1 MTKKK
6 PRKSKKAKNKVGL
19 RFNAYRAHTKYYV
32 DSVLDGYIKDLDEK
46 EQKWMNQFLRE
57 YYGTTFSSSRP
68 LIGTGKKKKRE
79 MYREKNKREADIT
92 YRNTQI
98 DSEAMRTYYN
108 DISLYNNPED
118 VIIESLD
125 FKNGYKETSVEG
137 LTEEELQEIFG
148 DDDV

>member
-6 PRKSKKAKNKVGL
+6 PRKTKKAKNKIGL
-19 RFNAYRAHTKYYV
+19 KPNAYRMHTKYYV
-32 DSVLDGYIKDLDEK
+32 DSLFDGYVKELPEKD
-46 EQKWMNQFLRE
+46 QKWMNQFLRE

-92 YRNTQI
+92 YRNSKI

-108 DISLYNNPED
+108 EISLYNNPEE
-118 VIIESLD
+118 VIIDSID
-125 FKNGYKETSVEG
+125 FKNGYQETSVEG
-137 LTEEELQEIFG
+137 LTEEELKSIFG
-148 DDDV
+148 EGDE